1 MRESQTTLVALLR
14 FYIKILAS
22 KQLFFLG
29 FFLKEPLLTTL
40 SEISALISRKMCFY
54 KCLNLSDTSQ
64 KHNLLWSYS
73 FVFTYEK

>member
-14 FYIKILAS
+14 FYIKI
-22 KQLFFLG
+22 LG

-54 KCLNLSDTSQ
+54 KCLNLSNTSQ